1 MDIVKRSI
9 PSQIRLLIVSSLAA
23 PLISFAAD
31 PLKPYLATT
40 EFESATSTLSSG
52 CVKINSNV
60 SGLAEAMSIDF
71 KLEKGALVISDFGA
85 KNRLPMIGCEDT
97 LDVSLD
103 SDGKLTSALF
113 STSRLSITGGD
124 STVYNL
130 SAAFSETR
138 KPISENGQYLFG
150 VVPRLQK
157 MPHPCSR
164 SII

>member
-40 EFESATSTLSSG
+40 EFESTTSTLSSG

-113 STSRLSITGGD
+113 STSR
-124 STVYNL
+124 
-130 SAAFSETR
+130 
-138 KPISENGQYLFG
+138 
-150 VVPRLQK
+150 
-157 MPHPCSR
+157 
-164 SII
+164 